1 MSLPTT
7 RFPLPH
13 VGAARNQGSDPA
25 PCADPK
31 VGGLLRGRQFGHRP
45 VRANDVPYLQRRH
58 VPDLSQAIAPP
69 ANPWAPHDRRARQRS
84 LSSRKAPGRLPS
96 SPCST
101 TAPAVPAALQPAT
114 GSDRTGMEAGSAAGH
129 PQPLLRHAGRSTAR
143 CPCLLRSLAATKQGA
158 PSAMLHYLRRR
169 V

>member
-69 ANPWAPHDRRARQRS
+69 ANPWAPHDRRAGQCS
-84 LSSRKAPGRLPS
+84 ISPCEAPGQLPS
-96 SPCST
+96 QQCSESES
-101 TAPAVPAALQPAT
+101 AFSAALQPSV
-114 GSDRTGMEAGSAAGH
+114 GSNRARLEADSASRYS
-129 PQPLLRHAGRSTAR
+129 QPLLRHAGRSTAR